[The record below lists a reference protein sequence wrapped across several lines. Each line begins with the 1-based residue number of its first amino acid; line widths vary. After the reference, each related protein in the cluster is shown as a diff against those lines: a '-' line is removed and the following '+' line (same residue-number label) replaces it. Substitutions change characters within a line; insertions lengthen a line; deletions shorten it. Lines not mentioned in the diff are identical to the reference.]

1 MEFASKM
8 FGVRRGPLS
17 MRPTWEVLPVRML
30 RLLLQIA
37 EAEKIRASIPRAQPP
52 APSEPHQ
59 D

>member
-37 EAEKIRASIPRAQPP
+37 EAERTATSNAETPL
-52 APSEPHQ
+52 PSKPQ
-59 D
+59 RG